1 MSAWLFSI
9 AGVIILSGLLDLV
22 LSEGETKK
30 YVKGIISIIV
40 IATIISPLTKLA
52 DKDTAPLFPE
62 LKESAQT
69 DEAFVAAIRSER
81 EEQARTAIR
90 DALAKEGLSAE
101 IKVYSDNLNGYF
113 YIKNVTCTFDKSVI
127 KEEDANIDINK
138 KIKSIIEDVSGVSHE
153 EIIII
158 YAG

>member
-81 EEQARTAIR
+81 ENRQGQPYGTRWQRACKRV
-90 DALAKEGLSAE
+90 L
-101 IKVYSDNLNGYF
+101 YSDNLNGYF
-113 YIKNVTCTFDKSVI
+113 YIKMLP
-127 KEEDANIDINK
+127 AL
-138 KIKSIIEDVSGVSHE
+138 
-153 EIIII
+153 
-158 YAG
+158 